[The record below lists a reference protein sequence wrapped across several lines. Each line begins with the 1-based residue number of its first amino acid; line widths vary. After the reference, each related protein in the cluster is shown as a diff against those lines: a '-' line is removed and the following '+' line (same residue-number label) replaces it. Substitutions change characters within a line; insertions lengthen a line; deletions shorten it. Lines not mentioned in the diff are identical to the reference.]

1 MGRNPNV
8 QKCGWPEVLRP
19 VIRKS
24 RSPDADGQKS
34 GWPKVQI
41 TRSPDIGVPSSATPL
56 MSSLNDGQLAA
67 AGLHAGQVALG
78 RLIIMPRKVDEPR
91 VDDDHDDDGRKGKK
105 ERQELILLL
114 LPKRIIREKVSCK
127 HIHTKVNMDSKL
139 RKYY

>member
-1 MGRNPNV
+1 MA
-8 QKCGWPEVLRP
+8 K
-19 VIRKS
+19 
-24 RSPDADGQKS
+24 SPDDQMTK
-34 GWPKVQI
+34 
-41 TRSPDIGVPSSATPL
+41 SPDICVPSSATPL

-91 VDDDHDDDGRKGKK
+91 VDDDHDDDGREGKK
-105 ERQELILLL
+105 ERQELILLLL

-139 RKYY
+139 RK

>member
-1 MGRNPNV
+1 MARKPNV
-8 QKCGWPEVLRP
+8 QKSGWPEVLRP

-34 GWPKVQI
+34 GWPKVQM

-78 RLIIMPRKVDEPR
+78 RLIIMPRKVD
-91 VDDDHDDDGRKGKK
+91 DDGRTN
-105 ERQELILLL
+105 ERTDETQSSSTE
-114 LPKRIIREKVSCK
+114 KRA
-127 HIHTKVNMDSKL
+127 
-139 RKYY
+139 

>member
-1 MGRNPNV
+1 M
-8 QKCGWPEVLRP
+8 
-19 VIRKS
+19 
-24 RSPDADGQKS
+24 
-34 GWPKVQI
+34 
-41 TRSPDIGVPSSATPL
+41 TRSPDIGVPSLATPL

-91 VDDDHDDDGRKGKK
+91 VDDDDGREGKK

-127 HIHTKVNMDSKL
+127 HILTKVNMDSKL